1 MLVASLTVCAATIAG
16 GVYAEA
22 ILQEPLHQSFSNS
35 LDAKTRLARLYLHQN
50 LKDRPDSVLPSSV
63 QTLAHALDVR
73 VTVFSETGD
82 VLADSWSEQ
91 TGKSTIDSIAQR
103 PEFVD
108 ALKTGSETLRRYS
121 ITMRRDVYMS
131 ATTLQLSEDTRGVLR
146 LASDTDDL
154 EASLT
159 KVRIYIWLSGLIA
172 LFAALLYVVIASKHL
187 NRNLKR
193 FIEYARNIASGRKPG
208 RLGFEEPGEFGALAS
223 NINRLASDFEEVV
236 EKLALERDRF
246 RGVLEG
252 MEEGVLA
259 IDSDGHIS
267 AVNSAALS
275 ILGVFESPI
284 GKTPMET
291 IRLPVL
297 HELIEK
303 VRDDDTIVIE
313 FELGESKQRQILARA
328 AWEGIGVGTVI
339 VFHDVTQLRQLER
352 MRRDFIANVSHEL
365 RTPVSIILA
374 SAETL
379 ESGIIE
385 NPNKHVVRFLDA
397 IHRNA
402 DRMGRLINDLLD
414 ISRIESGRYELE
426 VSTVDLRTLIERVLR
441 GVETK
446 VAEHES
452 ELHFE
457 ILDSLNVEADPKAL
471 DQIFVNLIHN
481 ATKYTPKGS
490 LIRIYEAKASRSNR
504 VRICVEDN
512 GPGIPDKY
520 RPRLFERFY
529 RVDKGRSRD
538 AGGTGLGLAIVK
550 HLVQAM
556 AGDVG
561 CDAAEP
567 NGSIF
572 WIEIPAHSER

>member
-1 MLVASLTVCAATIAG
+1 M
-16 GVYAEA
+16 
-22 ILQEPLHQSFSNS
+22 
-35 LDAKTRLARLYLHQN
+35 
-50 LKDRPDSVLPSSV
+50 
-63 QTLAHALDVR
+63 
-73 VTVFSETGD
+73 
-82 VLADSWSEQ
+82 
-91 TGKSTIDSIAQR
+91 
-103 PEFVD
+103 
-108 ALKTGSETLRRYS
+108 
-121 ITMRRDVYMS
+121 
-131 ATTLQLSEDTRGVLR
+131 
-146 LASDTDDL
+146 
-154 EASLT
+154 
-159 KVRIYIWLSGLIA
+159 
-172 LFAALLYVVIASKHL
+172 
-187 NRNLKR
+187 
-193 FIEYARNIASGRKPG
+193 
-208 RLGFEEPGEFGALAS
+208 
-223 NINRLASDFEEVV
+223 
-236 EKLALERDRF
+236 
-246 RGVLEG
+246 
-252 MEEGVLA
+252 
-259 IDSDGHIS
+259 
-267 AVNSAALS
+267 
-275 ILGVFESPI
+275 
-284 GKTPMET
+284 
-291 IRLPVL
+291 
-297 HELIEK
+297 IEK
-303 VRDDDTIVIE
+303 VRDGNTIVIE

-512 GPGIPDKY
+512 GPA
-520 RPRLFERFY
+520 
-529 RVDKGRSRD
+529 S
-538 AGGTGLGLAIVK
+538 
-550 HLVQAM
+550 
-556 AGDVG
+556 
-561 CDAAEP
+561 
-567 NGSIF
+567 
-572 WIEIPAHSER
+572 